1 MGRGHTDRAQRA
13 ELPIRHPPGGDVGRS
28 PARPP
33 RLGSCRRCRARRGSR
48 RAEGTREELEMGW
61 NGMERREP
69 GGEGDGGLEWN
80 WNWILSRR
88 RAHAFFAG
96 LLLFQPFFLP
106 LAAGLNRVEALPAA
120 EPVPLRRPAPP
131 SSLISRHKSLPS
143 RGFQINLAGGRRLK

>member
-33 RLGSCRRCRARRGSR
+33 RLGSSRRCRARRGSR

-61 NGMERREP
+61 NGTKGAPPGERVTGR
-69 GGEGDGGLEWN
+69 WN
-80 WNWILSRR
+80 WNWILSRL

-96 LLLFQPFFLP
+96 LLLFQPFFSTP
-106 LAAGLNRVEALPAA
+106 RRWVESSGGLACRGAGAVAPPCSAFFFDFPPQIVA
-120 EPVPLRRPAPP
+120 EPWL
-131 SSLISRHKSLPS
+131 S
-143 RGFQINLAGGRRLK
+143 N

>member
-48 RAEGTREELEMGW
+48 RAQGTREELEMGW
-61 NGMERREP
+61 NGTKGAPPGERVTGR
-69 GGEGDGGLEWN
+69 WN